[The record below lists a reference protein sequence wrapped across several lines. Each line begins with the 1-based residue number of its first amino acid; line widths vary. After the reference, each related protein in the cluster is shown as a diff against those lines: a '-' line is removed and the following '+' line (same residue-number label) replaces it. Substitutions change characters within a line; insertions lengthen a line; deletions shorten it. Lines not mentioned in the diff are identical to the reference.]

1 MSTGSVD
8 KLLVDHVGQR
18 GCRPGVSTSYW
29 TPCRPT
35 RMSTGS
41 VDKLLKVEVEVIVLA
56 ERECGPETVAGLSTD
71 PASFVY
77 LSGPRDF
84 TIDAA

>member
-1 MSTGSVD
+1 
-8 KLLVDHVGQR
+8 
-18 GCRPGVSTSYW
+18 
-29 TPCRPT
+29 
-35 RMSTGS
+35 MSTGS